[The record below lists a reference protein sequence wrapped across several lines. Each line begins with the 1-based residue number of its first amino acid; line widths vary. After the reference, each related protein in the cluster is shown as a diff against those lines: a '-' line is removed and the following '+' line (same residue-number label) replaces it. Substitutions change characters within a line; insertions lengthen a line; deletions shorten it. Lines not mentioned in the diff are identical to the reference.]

1 MLSSISRPRVFPT
14 SRYDPL
20 DLLSCVLHECTHIT
34 YTTCIQ
40 RTPLGRRIVRHVAL
54 LVTVSYTCSSF
65 HPGLLATRASSREQ
79 NRGREEMEVGYNY
92 SDARYFGRKERRF
105 FAETDSYRSKLEQFS
120 SHAVAHA
127 STQVRSALFPIDE
140 LIESTGPPLFRSHSR
155 VSLSLLLSRSHS
167 RRVHAP
173 CYSASSF
180 SLACTHARESKKKE
194 RSQTRTDAK
203 MFSLCTVT
211 SRTSRHIERE
221 SRIPCSFLR
230 LQQRA
235 EILLQL

>member
-127 STQVRSALFPIDE
+127 STQVRLSGFVPYRRTNWIYRA
-140 LIESTGPPLFRSHSR
+140 T
-155 VSLSLLLSRSHS
+155 SLSLALTRLPFSPSLSLAQSTCSRS
-167 RRVHAP
+167 
-173 CYSASSF
+173 
-180 SLACTHARESKKKE
+180 LL
-194 RSQTRTDAK
+194 
-203 MFSLCTVT
+203 LC
-211 SRTSRHIERE
+211 
-221 SRIPCSFLR
+221 FFF
-230 LQQRA
+230 
-235 EILLQL
+235 